1 MYNRFE
7 HSYRGKN
14 MTIVTPDRI
23 AETLFGKA
31 RRRILGLLYGR
42 PDEAFYLRQIARL
55 TDLSVGAVQYGLAA
69 LTEAGLVTREE
80 IGNQV
85 HFQANPDCLVFD
97 ELRRIM
103 EKTTGLAD
111 HVRAALAPLAEEGK
125 LDHAFIYGSVA
136 SGKQS
141 PKSDVDLMLVGD
153 AKLREVAPA
162 LRSVQERISREI
174 NPSVFTRD
182 EFTKRV
188 AAEDHFI
195 GGVLRGP
202 KITLVGSEDELD
214 DLAGKSVA
222 D

>member
-1 MYNRFE
+1 
-7 HSYRGKN
+7 

-31 RRRILGLLYGR
+31 RRRILGLLYVR

-55 TDLSVGAVQYGLAA
+55 TDLSVGAVQYELAA
-69 LTEAGLVTREE
+69 LTEAAVVTREE

-85 HFQANPDCLVFD
+85 HFQANPVCLVFD
-97 ELRRIM
+97 DLRRIM

-111 HVRAALAPLAEEGK
+111 HVRAALAPMAEEGK
-125 LDHAFIYGSVA
+125 LAHAFIYGSVA

-141 PKSDVDLMLVGD
+141 STSDVDLMVIGD
-153 AKLREVAPA
+153 VKLREIAPA
-162 LRSVQERISREI
+162 LRPVQDRIAREI
-174 NPSVFTRD
+174 NPSVYTLD

-188 AAEDHFI
+188 ASDDHFI
-195 GGVLRGP
+195 GSVLRGP
-202 KITLVGSEDELD
+202 RITLVGSDDELD
-214 DLAGKSVA
+214 DLAGESVA

>member
-1 MYNRFE
+1 
-7 HSYRGKN
+7 

-31 RRRILGLLYGR
+31 RRRILGLLYVR

-55 TDLSVGAVQYGLAA
+55 TDLSVGAVQYELAA
-69 LTEAGLVTREE
+69 LTEAALVTREE

-85 HFQANPDCLVFD
+85 HFQANPVCPVFD
-97 ELRRIM
+97 DLRRIM

-111 HVRAALAPLAEEGK
+111 HVRVALAPLAEEGK
-125 LDHAFIYGSVA
+125 LAHAFIYGSVA

-141 PKSDVDLMLVGD
+141 STSDVDLMVIGD
-153 AKLREVAPA
+153 VKLREIAPV
-162 LRSVQERISREI
+162 LRPVQDRIAREI
-174 NPSVFTRD
+174 NPSVYTLD

-188 AAEDHFI
+188 ASEDHFI
-195 GGVLRGP
+195 GSVLRGP
-202 KITLVGSEDELD
+202 RITLVGSDDELD
-214 DLAGKSVA
+214 DLAGESVA

>member
-1 MYNRFE
+1 
-7 HSYRGKN
+7 

-42 PDEAFYLRQIARL
+42 PEEAFYLRQIARL
-55 TDLSVGAVQYGLAA
+55 TDLSVGSVQYEIPA

-80 IGNQV
+80 IGNQL

-97 ELRRIM
+97 DLRRMM

-111 HVRAALAPLAEEGK
+111 HLRAALAPLAEEGK
-125 LDHAFIYGSVA
+125 LVHAFIYGSVA
-136 SGKQS
+136 TGNQS
-141 PKSDVDLMLVGD
+141 AGSDVDLMLLGD
-153 AKLREVAPA
+153 VKLREIAPV
-162 LRSVQERISREI
+162 LRPVEDRIAREI
-174 NPSVFTRD
+174 NPSVYTLD

-188 AAEDHFI
+188 ASDDHFI
-195 GGVLRGP
+195 GSVVRGP
-202 KITLVGSEDELD
+202 RIPLVGSDNELD
-214 DLAGKSVA
+214 DLAGESVA

>member
-1 MYNRFE
+1 
-7 HSYRGKN
+7 

-31 RRRILGLLYGR
+31 RRRILGLLYIR

-55 TDLSVGAVQYGLAA
+55 TDLSVGAVQYELAA
-69 LTEAGLVTREE
+69 LTEAALVTREE

-85 HFQANPDCLVFD
+85 HFQANPVCPVFD
-97 ELRRIM
+97 DLRRIM

-111 HVRAALAPLAEEGK
+111 HVRVALAPLAQEGK
-125 LDHAFIYGSVA
+125 LAHAFIYGSVA

-141 PKSDVDLMLVGD
+141 STSDVDLMVIGD
-153 AKLREVAPA
+153 VKLREIAPA
-162 LRSVQERISREI
+162 LRPVQDRIAREI
-174 NPSVFTRD
+174 NPSVYTLD

-188 AAEDHFI
+188 ASDDHFI
-195 GGVLRGP
+195 GSVLRGP
-202 KITLVGSEDELD
+202 RITLVGSDDELD
-214 DLAGKSVA
+214 DLAGESVA

>member
-1 MYNRFE
+1 
-7 HSYRGKN
+7 

-55 TDLSVGAVQYGLAA
+55 TDLSVGAVQYELPA

-80 IGNQV
+80 IGNQL
-85 HFQANPDCLVFD
+85 HFQANPECLVFD
-97 ELRRIM
+97 ELRRIV

-125 LDHAFIYGSVA
+125 LQHAFIFGSVA
-136 SGKQS
+136 SGNQLAT
-141 PKSDVDLMLVGD
+141 SDVDLMVIGD
-153 AKLREVAPA
+153 VKLREIAPA
-162 LRSVQERISREI
+162 LRPVEDRIAREI
-174 NPSVFTRD
+174 NPSVYTLD

-188 AAEDHFI
+188 ASEDHFI
-195 GGVLRGP
+195 SSVLRGP
-202 KITLVGSEDELD
+202 RIPLVGRDDELD
-214 DLAGKSVA
+214 DLAGESVA

>member
-1 MYNRFE
+1 
-7 HSYRGKN
+7 

-31 RRRILGLLYGR
+31 RRRILGLLYVR

-55 TDLSVGAVQYGLAA
+55 TDLSVGAVQYELAA
-69 LTEAGLVTREE
+69 LTEAAVVTREE

-85 HFQANPDCLVFD
+85 HFQANPVCPVFD
-97 ELRRIM
+97 DLRRIM

-111 HVRAALAPLAEEGK
+111 HVRAALAPMAEEGK
-125 LDHAFIYGSVA
+125 LAHAFIYGSVA

-141 PKSDVDLMLVGD
+141 STSDVDLMVIGD
-153 AKLREVAPA
+153 AKLREIAPA
-162 LRSVQERISREI
+162 LRPVQDRIAREI
-174 NPSVFTRD
+174 NPSVYTLD

-188 AAEDHFI
+188 ASDDHFI
-195 GGVLRGP
+195 GSVLRGP
-202 KITLVGSEDELD
+202 RITLVGSEDELD
-214 DLAGKSVA
+214 DMAGESVA

>member
-1 MYNRFE
+1 
-7 HSYRGKN
+7 

-31 RRRILGLLYGR
+31 RRRILGLLYVR

-55 TDLSVGAVQYGLAA
+55 TDLSVGAVQYELAA
-69 LTEAGLVTREE
+69 LTEAAVVTREE

-85 HFQANPDCLVFD
+85 HFQANPVCPVFD
-97 ELRRIM
+97 DLRRIM

-111 HVRAALAPLAEEGK
+111 HVRVALAPLAQEGK
-125 LDHAFIYGSVA
+125 LAHAFIYGSVA

-141 PKSDVDLMLVGD
+141 STSDVDLMVIGD
-153 AKLREVAPA
+153 VKLREIAPA
-162 LRSVQERISREI
+162 LRPVQDRIAREI
-174 NPSVFTRD
+174 NPSVYTLD

-188 AAEDHFI
+188 ASEDHFI
-195 GGVLRGP
+195 GSVLRGP
-202 KITLVGSEDELD
+202 RITLVGSDDELD
-214 DLAGKSVA
+214 DLAGESVA